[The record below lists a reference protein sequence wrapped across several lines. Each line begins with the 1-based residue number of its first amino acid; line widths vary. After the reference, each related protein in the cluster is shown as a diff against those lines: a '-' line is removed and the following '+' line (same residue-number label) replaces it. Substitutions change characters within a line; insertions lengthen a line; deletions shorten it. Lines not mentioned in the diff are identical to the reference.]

1 MELRD
6 YGMALRRHWRTGVGV
21 ALACLLA
28 AVVAVLATPVTY
40 RAAAQVFVAST
51 GEGPSGAQFVNQR
64 VPSYPEVARSRAVL
78 EPVID
83 DLGLDESFADLRARV
98 EATNPPDTSQID
110 IAVTGRDAAEAARVA
125 DAVAEEFGTVVE
137 QLERPAG
144 GTSPVDL
151 TVTNPATVPTTPAAP
166 QTGLLLALGLV
177 VGLALGA
184 AAAVVRSRLDRRLH
198 SAEDVR
204 AAWHGADN
212 VPVLARPAGRARR
225 SALAGDPVA
234 VLARRLEA
242 LAEDRPVSVALVS
255 TSPDLAPWSLAG
267 DLAQRLRA
275 AGLPTTAADLG
286 GDAADDGPARVRLS
300 VVSPLLAPHDWRRLA
315 GTTHVVVA
323 VASGRAQRADLAEL
337 GTILSGAG
345 IRPLALVVTRL
356 RRGGADPQPVAR
368 LERTSARSA
377 TPVPAPR

>member
-6 YGMALRRHWRTGVGV
+6 YGLALRRHWRIGVGV
-21 ALACLLA
+21 ALTCLLA
-28 AVVAVLATPVTY
+28 AVVVVLATPITY
-40 RAAAQVFVAST
+40 RATAQVFVAST
-51 GEGPSGAQFVNQR
+51 GEGTSGAQFVNQR
-64 VPSYPEVARSRAVL
+64 VPSYPDVARSRAVL
-78 EPVID
+78 DPVID
-83 DLGLDESFADLRARV
+83 DLGLDESFADLRTRI
-98 EATNPPDTSQID
+98 EATNPVETSQID
-110 IAVTGRDAAEAARVA
+110 IAVTGGDAAEAARVA

-144 GTSPVDL
+144 GTPPVDL
-151 TVTNPATVPTTPAAP
+151 TVTNPATVPTSPAAP
-166 QTGLLLALGLV
+166 QTGLLLALGLA

-184 AAAVVRSRLDRRLH
+184 AAAVVRSRLDSRLH

-204 AAWHGADN
+204 AAWHGADD

-234 VLARRLEA
+234 VLARRVEA
-242 LAEDRPVSVALVS
+242 LTEDRPVSVTLVS
-255 TSPDLAPWSLAG
+255 PSLDRAPWSLAG
-267 DLAQRLRA
+267 DLALRLRA
-275 AGLPTTAADLG
+275 AGLSATVADLG

-315 GTTHVVVA
+315 GATHVVVA
-323 VASGRAQRADLAEL
+323 VARGRAQRADLAEL

-356 RRGGADPQPVAR
+356 RRGGVDLQPVAR
-368 LERTSARSA
+368 PEGTPARPA

>member
-234 VLARRLEA
+234 VLARRVEA